1 VLVPPIE
8 GKAWNKDV
16 REKRAKK
23 HREEVKKTGENCIKT
38 KFAVCTPHHIFL
50 A

>member
-1 VLVPPIE
+1 MVAPPIE
-8 GKAWNKDV
+8 GKAWTKDV

-23 HREEVKKTGENCIKT
+23 HKEEAKKTGEKRIKT
-38 KFAVCTPHHIFL
+38 SFALCTPHHILL